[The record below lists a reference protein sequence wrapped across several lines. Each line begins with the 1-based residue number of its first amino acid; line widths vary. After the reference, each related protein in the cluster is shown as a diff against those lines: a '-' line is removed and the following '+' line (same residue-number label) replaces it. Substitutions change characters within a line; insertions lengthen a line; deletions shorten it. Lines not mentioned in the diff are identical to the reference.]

1 VDSDFFQTNSA
12 GDEGPAW
19 KTHAKPIPKDSI
31 MTRSDRARPSD
42 RSPPSVPGAIL
53 SDALYRLDEAAAR
66 LGWGG
71 HALRAARRRGLKIH
85 RCGKR
90 GYVSGADLL
99 AFITKGGAD
108 AERN

>member
-1 VDSDFFQTNSA
+1 MSQPRRKRLI
-12 GDEGPAW
+12 EGP
-19 KTHAKPIPKDSI
+19 
-31 MTRSDRARPSD
+31 
-42 RSPPSVPGAIL
+42 PPAIPGAIF
-53 SDALYRLDEAAAR
+53 SDGLYRLDEAAAR

-71 HALRAARRRGLKIH
+71 HALRAARRRGLRIH

>member
-1 VDSDFFQTNSA
+1 MRTSKAKRPS
-12 GDEGPAW
+12 EGPLQY
-19 KTHAKPIPKDSI
+19 
-31 MTRSDRARPSD
+31 
-42 RSPPSVPGAIL
+42 VPGAIL

-99 AFITKGGAD
+99 AFITGGSD

>member
-1 VDSDFFQTNSA
+1 
-12 GDEGPAW
+12 
-19 KTHAKPIPKDSI
+19 
-31 MTRSDRARPSD
+31 MTRSVRARPSD
-42 RSPPSVPGAIL
+42 RSPLSVPGAIL

-90 GYVSGADLL
+90 GYVSGADIL
-99 AFITKGGAD
+99 AFVTKGGPD